1 MSRKRTETEKR
12 AMGLLNPI
20 FRNLA
25 IKKGTRGYMPV
36 MDLICYAYENP
47 GRNFHDIIEYLAK
60 ENYYVGVKITRTK
73 EEITAKVEAA
83 AKKAMKSA
91 IEAGKTASEA
101 KAESDEAARKVRR
114 ALANEAE
121 FSLIPSMERSIE
133 TALEG
138 TPTEI
143 LSLYGIEKLSVLLE
157 DRSPIEQEEMER
169 QFLADLGE
177 KYNEYETHNERV
189 IVFFAKKLLK
199 YISQ

>member
-1 MSRKRTETEKR
+1 MRKRTETEKL

-60 ENYYVGVKITRTK
+60 ENYYVGVKITRTQ

-101 KAESDEAARKVRR
+101 KAESDETARKVRR

-138 TPTEI
+138 TPEEI

-199 YISQ
+199 YINQ